1 MRLFVPNLPESVT
14 ESELRRLVRR
24 QVRSPWLRLW
34 RRSGSITALEIVQ
47 FTNPDPRSVE
57 YHGIIEIE
65 PELPALRAIRKL
77 NGSRIKG
84 KAIEVRMYHRRSS
97 YRERRI
103 QQIESQGGVMFN
115 RRKGERRRLHLQRE
129 IVEVSGRCQ
138 TDIPKPRL
146 VAVETEQG
154 VS

>member
-24 QVRSPWLRLW
+24 LVRSPWLRLW
-34 RRSGSITALEIVQ
+34 GRSGSITTLEIVRL
-47 FTNPDPRSVE
+47 TNPEPRAVE
-57 YHGIIEIE
+57 FHGIIEIE
-65 PELPALRAIRKL
+65 PEPPALRAIRKL
-77 NGSRIKG
+77 DGSRIKG
-84 KAIEVRMYHRRSS
+84 KAIEVRKYYRRSS

-103 QQIESQGGVMFN
+103 QQIKSRDGIMFN

-138 TDIPKPRL
+138 AGTQKPRL
-146 VAVETEQG
+146 IAVDTEQG
-154 VS
+154 LN

>member
-1 MRLFVPNLPESVT
+1 MRLFVPYLPESVT

-34 RRSGSITALEIVQ
+34 KRSGSITALEIVK
-47 FTNPDPRSVE
+47 FANPDPRSVE

-77 NGSRIKG
+77 DGASIKG
-84 KAIEVRMYHRRSS
+84 KGIEVRKYHRRSS
-97 YRERRI
+97 YRERRM
-103 QQIESQGGVMFN
+103 QQTESQDGVVPN

-138 TDIPKPRL
+138 ADIPKPRL
-146 VAVETEQG
+146 IPLETERG
-154 VS
+154 AS